1 MDFPAGFGING
12 IVSEDSDSL
21 ALITAPDGMKAA
33 AVFTTNK
40 LKAHPVLYS
49 SEILAEK
56 LHKAV
61 LVNRG
66 SANAAT
72 GPAGR
77 EKLEELIGSVSKR
90 TSFPPE
96 TILAA
101 STGVIGKH
109 INCAEE
115 NIDALCAER
124 DSVKPVE
131 FAKAIMTTDT
141 REKTAW
147 GTCEIGGQKITVF
160 GAAKGA
166 GMIAPQMA
174 TMLAFIVTDANL
186 SKEMLQTAVKEVS
199 DKSFN
204 CVIVDGDTSTNDTVF
219 LLSSGKAPHRQIE
232 KKSKSYDIFY
242 GCLER
247 VCKALA
253 EMLASDGEG
262 ASKMV
267 KIKVRGTDS
276 DSQAQKAARA
286 IAVSPLCKTAFYG
299 ASPNWGRIASA
310 IGAAGIDVNLS
321 CFSIYANG
329 VSWVTEGKPASACL
343 AQLREVL
350 QGSKYE
356 LDIVLGS
363 GKGKSRVYTC
373 DYTPEYVRINA
384 HYVT

>member
-1 MDFPAGFGING
+1 MDFPSGFGITG
-12 IVSEDSDSL
+12 VISEGSDSL
-21 ALITAPDGMKAA
+21 ALITAPAGMRAA

-49 SEILAEK
+49 SKILSGK
-56 LHKAV
+56 LHNAV

-72 GPAGR
+72 GTEGR
-77 EKLEELIGSVSKR
+77 KKLKELVAAVSER
-90 TSFPPE
+90 TAFSPE
-96 TILAA
+96 TVLAA
-101 STGVIGKH
+101 STGVIGKQ

-115 NIDALCAER
+115 NIDTLCSDR
-124 DSVKPVE
+124 DAGKPVE

-147 GTCEIGGQKITVF
+147 GTCEIGGEKITVF
-160 GAAKGA
+160 GVAKGS
-166 GMIAPQMA
+166 GMISPQMA
-174 TMLAFIVTDANL
+174 TMLAFIMTDADI
-186 SKEMLQTAVKEVS
+186 SKEMLQKAVKEVS

-204 CVIVDGDTSTNDTVF
+204 RVIVDGDTSTNDTVF
-219 LLSSGKAPHRQIE
+219 LLSSCKASNRQIK
-232 KKSKSYDIFY
+232 KKSKSYDILY
-242 GCLER
+242 SCLER
-247 VCKALA
+247 VCITLA

-267 KIKVRGTDS
+267 KVKVRGAAS
-276 DSQAQKAARA
+276 DNEARKAARA

-329 VSWVTEGKPASACL
+329 VSWLTDGKPASTCL
-343 AQLREVL
+343 PQLREVL
-350 QGSKYE
+350 QGAKYE

-363 GKGKSRVYTC
+363 GKGKSKVYTC

-384 HYVT
+384 HYLS